1 MDVAFDDSL
10 GTLPSP
16 LSIPLSI
23 LLMTGSPLFSLIRT
37 VPITPILPSAD
48 DVRLGDGT
56 DVTGEGVGYKL
67 GASLFAE
74 GGSEELML
82 GLSVVARE
90 GLELALIDG

>member
-10 GTLPSP
+10 GILPPP

-23 LLMTGSPLFSLIRT
+23 LLLTGSPLFSLILT
-37 VPITPILPSAD
+37 VPITPMLPTAD
-48 DVRLGDGT
+48 DVGLGDGT
-56 DVTGEGVGYKL
+56 DVTGDGVGYKL

-82 GLSVVARE
+82 GLSVVAKE